1 MDLHTHGSDRGVLVF
16 FPSMEGLIVASHV
29 SPRRFLFCVP
39 ISIKSDAAPQDKR
52 QAHADALVKF
62 LIDADLVREII
73 GN

>member
-1 MDLHTHGSDRGVLVF
+1 MLD
-16 FPSMEGLIVASHV
+16 
-29 SPRRFLFCVP
+29 
-39 ISIKSDAAPQDKR
+39 SDAAPQDKR